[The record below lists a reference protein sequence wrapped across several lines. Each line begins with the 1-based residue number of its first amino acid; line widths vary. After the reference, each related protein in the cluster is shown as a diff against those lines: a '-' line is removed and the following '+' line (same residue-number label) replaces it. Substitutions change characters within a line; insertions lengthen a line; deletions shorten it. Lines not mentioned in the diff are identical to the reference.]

1 MTSQRETD
9 VRSIERQLQ
18 RLGRLRQQR
27 QALEAEENELTA
39 AVRGRMSE
47 HDITIVRS
55 NDFQARLVR
64 REQLSVDPV
73 ALQRRLSKKDF
84 LACITVRVQ
93 EARKYL
99 GDVDLRRIGEVAESV
114 QLRITARAQRSA
126 TSPES
131 SEQSLADT
139 QQ

>member
-1 MTSQRETD
+1 MTSQQETD

-47 HDITIVRS
+47 HGITIVRS
-55 NDFQARLVR
+55 HDFQARLVR
-64 REQLSVDPV
+64 REQLNVDPA

-99 GDVDLRRIGEVAESV
+99 GNVALRRIGEVAESV
-114 QLRITARAQRSA
+114 QLRISPRAERA
-126 TSPES
+126 TSSSES
-131 SEQSLADT
+131 SEKQLADT